1 MTQNKYNNNIMYV
14 FDYIYTQMCLFYYTY
29 IAEPE
34 TEDEFKVLN
43 VSPSPSIEF
52 DYNRFAQ

>member
-1 MTQNKYNNNIMYV
+1 MYV
-14 FDYIYTQMCLFYYTY
+14 FDYIYTQMCSFYYTY
-29 IAEPE
+29 IAKPE
-34 TEDEFKVLN
+34 TEDEFKVLI